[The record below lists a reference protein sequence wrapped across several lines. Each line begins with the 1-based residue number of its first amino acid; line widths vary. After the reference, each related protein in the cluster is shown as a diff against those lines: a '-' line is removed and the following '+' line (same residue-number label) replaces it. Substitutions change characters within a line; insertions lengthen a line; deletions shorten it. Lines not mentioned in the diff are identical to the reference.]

1 MISKQIKRIGEFY
14 ASTLIISDIIEL
26 GGRLAN
32 PPVILRE
39 RSDRRI
45 SLRINSTKNLDPSPW
60 LRVTKGR
67 LPELVVWGL
76 AESKFRAE

>member
-1 MISKQIKRIGEFY
+1 
-14 ASTLIISDIIEL
+14 LIISDIIEL
-26 GGRLAN
+26 GGRLAT

-45 SLRINSTKNLDPSPW
+45 SLRINSTRNIDPSLW
-60 LRVTKGR
+60 LRVTKER

>member
-1 MISKQIKRIGEFY
+1 VD
-14 ASTLIISDIIEL
+14 LIVH
-26 GGRLAN
+26 LAT

-45 SLRINSTKNLDPSPW
+45 WLRINSAKNLDPSLW
-60 LRVTKGR
+60 LRVTKER

-76 AESKFRAE
+76 AESKFRIE